1 MSASISALSRP
12 GRSHHVPCPM
22 RWRARGAHRR
32 RTPHGRIH
40 LREPARRQQ
49 QRGNCQGTRILM
61 SQRMDTTSV
70 LLHDMYYNLIMRSK
84 KVPHPI
90 PYQGSKRNLAKYI
103 LPFFPQD
110 VDTLFEPFAGSA
122 AISIV
127 AALNRK
133 AASFYINDVNAPLVA
148 LWDQMINHPKR
159 ISEQYKHLW
168 LEQQGHERKYY
179 DFVRD
184 EFNKTKRPD
193 YLLYLLARCVKA
205 SVRYNAYGE
214 FNQSPDNRR
223 LGRNPELMATDI
235 FAVSKLL
242 VGKTVLDNRDYK
254 NVLKLAKPTDLI
266 YMDPPYQGVCATG
279 DPRYFSG
286 INFDEFMQ
294 ELQRLIK
301 RNVPFI
307 LSYDGRTGQKSYGQ
321 SLPEELGMYRLEL
334 DAGRSTQATL
344 LGRDDKT
351 YESVYLSG
359 NLVQKLDLEPV
370 QILANHTIRQP
381 ALFEF

>member
-1 MSASISALSRP
+1 M
-12 GRSHHVPCPM
+12 
-22 RWRARGAHRR
+22 
-32 RTPHGRIH
+32 
-40 LREPARRQQ
+40 
-49 QRGNCQGTRILM
+49 
-61 SQRMDTTSV
+61 
-70 LLHDMYYNLIMRSK
+70 
-84 KVPHPI
+84 
-90 PYQGSKRNLAKYI
+90 
-103 LPFFPQD
+103 
-110 VDTLFEPFAGSA
+110 
-122 AISIV
+122 
-127 AALNRK
+127 
-133 AASFYINDVNAPLVA
+133 NAPLVA

-307 LSYDGRTGQKSYGQ
+307 LS
-321 SLPEELGMYRLEL
+321 
-334 DAGRSTQATL
+334 
-344 LGRDDKT
+344 
-351 YESVYLSG
+351 
-359 NLVQKLDLEPV
+359 
-370 QILANHTIRQP
+370 
-381 ALFEF
+381 

>member
-1 MSASISALSRP
+1 
-12 GRSHHVPCPM
+12 V
-22 RWRARGAHRR
+22 
-32 RTPHGRIH
+32 
-40 LREPARRQQ
+40 
-49 QRGNCQGTRILM
+49 
-61 SQRMDTTSV
+61 
-70 LLHDMYYNLIMRSK
+70 

-110 VDTLFEPFAGSA
+110 VVTLFEPFAGSA
-122 AISIV
+122 AISI
-127 AALNRK
+127 AAAFHGK
-133 AASFYINDVNAPLVA
+133 GMQFHINDANQPLIA
-148 LWDQMINHPKR
+148 LWSEIINHPKK

-168 LEQQGHERKYY
+168 LKQQGNERKFY

-184 EFNKTKRPD
+184 EFNKAKRPD

-223 LGRNPELMATDI
+223 LGRNPKQMTEDI
-235 FAVSKLL
+235 LSVSNLL
-242 VGKTVLDNRDYK
+242 SGKTTTSSTDYK
-254 NVLKLAKPTDLI
+254 EVLSLAKSTDLV

-286 INFDEFMQ
+286 IDFDEFML
-294 ELQRLIK
+294 ELKKLNK

-307 LSYDGRTGQKSYGQ
+307 LSYDGRTGEKSYGR
-321 SLPEELGMYRLEL
+321 SLPEELGLYRLEIN
-334 DAGRSTQATL
+334 AGRSTQATL
-344 LGRDDKT
+344 LGRDDVT
-351 YESVYLSG
+351 IESVYLSR
-359 NLVQKLDLEPV
+359 NLVEQLGIEPTHILEKKV
-370 QILANHTIRQP
+370 SLQP

>member
-1 MSASISALSRP
+1 M
-12 GRSHHVPCPM
+12 
-22 RWRARGAHRR
+22 
-32 RTPHGRIH
+32 
-40 LREPARRQQ
+40 
-49 QRGNCQGTRILM
+49 
-61 SQRMDTTSV
+61 
-70 LLHDMYYNLIMRSK
+70 

-122 AISIV
+122 AISIA
-127 AALNRK
+127 AALHKK
-133 AASFYINDVNAPLVA
+133 ATRFHVNDVNAPLMA
-148 LWDQMINHPKR
+148 LWEEIIVHPKR
-159 ISEQYKHLW
+159 ISERYELLW
-168 LEQQGHERKYY
+168 KEQQGNERKYY
-179 DFVRD
+179 DFVRS

-223 LGRNPELMATDI
+223 LGRNPQMMTADI
-235 FAVSKLL
+235 MAVSKLL
-242 VGKTVLDNRDYK
+242 AEKTTVTSHDYK
-254 NVLKLAKPTDLI
+254 EVLALAKPSDLV
-266 YMDPPYQGVCATG
+266 YMDPPYQGVCMTG

-286 INFDEFMQ
+286 IDFDEFMR
-294 ELQRLIK
+294 ELKKLNQ

-321 SLPEELGMYRLEL
+321 NLPDELDMYRLEV

-344 LGRDDKT
+344 LGRDEVT
-351 YESVYLSG
+351 FESVYLSK
-359 NLVQKLDLEPV
+359 NLVEHLGIEPIHILEKKV
-370 QILANHTIRQP
+370 NHQP
-381 ALFEF
+381 ALFES

>member
-1 MSASISALSRP
+1 MKI
-12 GRSHHVPCPM
+12 
-22 RWRARGAHRR
+22 
-32 RTPHGRIH
+32 
-40 LREPARRQQ
+40 
-49 QRGNCQGTRILM
+49 
-61 SQRMDTTSV
+61 
-70 LLHDMYYNLIMRSK
+70 
-84 KVPHPI
+84 PHPI

-110 VDTLFEPFAGSA
+110 VDSLFEPFAGSA
-122 AISIV
+122 AISI
-127 AALNRK
+127 ATAFHKK
-133 AASFYINDVNAPLVA
+133 APRFHINDVNQPLIA
-148 LWDQMINHPKR
+148 LWDEIINRPKK

-168 LEQQGHERKYY
+168 LKQQGNERKYY

-205 SVRYNAYGE
+205 SVRYNANGE

-223 LGRNPELMATDI
+223 LGRDPQKMNDDI
-235 FAVSKLL
+235 LLVSKLL
-242 VGKTVLDNRDYK
+242 SGKTMATSQDYK
-254 NVLKLAKPTDLI
+254 EILELAKPTDLV

-286 INFDEFMQ
+286 IDFDEFMR
-294 ELQRLIK
+294 ELKKLSK

-307 LSYDGRTGQKSYGQ
+307 LSYDGRTGKKSYGQ
-321 SLPEELGMYRLEL
+321 SLPEELGMYRLEI

-344 LGRDDKT
+344 LGRDDVT
-351 YESVYLSG
+351 IESVYLSK
-359 NLVQKLDLEPV
+359 NLVEQLGIEPIHILEKKK
-370 QILANHTIRQP
+370 TRQP